1 MKPKRLNL
9 ELKHEAHARLVRL
22 QEEGNLSSIA
32 DVIRRALALSEMVND
47 HVKNGGSVILRD
59 REGKSKEV
67 MFF

>member
-1 MKPKRLNL
+1 MKSKRLNL
-9 ELKHEAHARLVRL
+9 ELKPEAHARLIRL

-32 DVIRRALALSEMVND
+32 DVIRRALALSEMIND

-59 REGKSKEV
+59 RDNKEKEV